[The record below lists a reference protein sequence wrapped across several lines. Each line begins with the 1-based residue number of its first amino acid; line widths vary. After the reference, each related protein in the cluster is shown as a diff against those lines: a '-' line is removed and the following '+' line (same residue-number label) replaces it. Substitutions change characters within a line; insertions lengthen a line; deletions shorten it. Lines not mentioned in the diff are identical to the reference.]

1 MRVSRPLLALD
12 RVEKH
17 FTTYRWRD
25 QTVVRAVDG
34 VSFDIR
40 EGEVIGLAGESGC
53 GKSTIANVIAGLQ
66 APTAGRVMWKGRDL
80 RDLAGRAWR
89 EYRLGVQMVF
99 QDPDASLNPHKT
111 VSSIIGMPLRALG
124 ITDPSQRQARIFD
137 VLSRV
142 HLTPPTEYARKYPYE
157 LSGGEKQRVGI
168 ARAIVGRPQLLI
180 ADEPVASLDTSIRG
194 QIVRLLGEINEES
207 GIPILIISH
216 DLNVLSILCSR
227 LLILYL
233 GRIVE
238 QGSTDDVLSRPEHH
252 YTAGLRSLVSIPD
265 PRRSRELV
273 RESLR
278 GEPPSPSKP
287 PSGCRFHP
295 RCPHQIMECS
305 SQSPVLG
312 GASPSHLFACHNPV
326 SFTRTYVGEIEH
338 PPVDGIPGYEV
349 PQPGGSIA
357 VEIDKETG

>member
-1 MRVSRPLLALD
+1 MSVSDTLLALD
-12 RVEKH
+12 YVERH
-17 FTTYRWRD
+17 FITTRWRKE
-25 QTVVRAVDG
+25 TVVRAVDG
-34 VSFDIR
+34 VSFEIR

-53 GKSTIANVIAGLQ
+53 GKSTIAHVVAGIQ
-66 APTAGRVMWKGRDL
+66 KPTAGRVIWKGKDVTTL
-80 RDLAGRAWR
+80 SGRAWR

-99 QDPDASLNPHKT
+99 QDPEASLNPHKT
-111 VSSIIGMPLRALG
+111 VSSIVGMPLRARG
-124 ITDPSQRQARIFD
+124 ITDPSERRARVVE

-142 HLTPPTEYARKYPYE
+142 HLTPPAEYTRKYPYE

-194 QIVRLLGEINEES
+194 QIIRLLGEINEES
-207 GIPILIISH
+207 RIPILIISH

-238 QGSTDDVLSRPEHH
+238 QGATDDVLDRPEHH

-265 PRRSRELV
+265 PRRSRKLV
-273 RESLR
+273 RESLK

-295 RCPHQIMECS
+295 RCPHRILECTNR
-305 SQSPVLG
+305 SPVLSG
-312 GASPSHLFACHNPV
+312 TSPSHHFACHNPV
-326 SFTRTYVGEIEH
+326 SLTRETVVEAKF
-338 PPVDGIPGYEV
+338 PPGDGISEAGEPRPSEGV
-349 PQPGGSIA
+349 PLW
-357 VEIDKETG
+357 IDEETE